1 MNDASAVVLFLRMAL
16 SLAVVLALIVWAA
29 RVVNRRQ
36 GSLWRR
42 PGVQVPMVVL
52 NRIGLSRHAAVAVVE
67 VGEEILVLG
76 VTDTG
81 MTLLS
86 RIDPETLPSPEED
99 TGSTPGERGPLQPI
113 SSSTRSDGAVFAE
126 AMRSA
131 AGALAR
137 RSGFA
142 GSGRDG
148 GDGRHG

>member
-1 MNDASAVVLFLRMAL
+1 MVI
-16 SLAVVLALIVWAA
+16 SLTVVLALIVWAA

-42 PGVQVPMVVL
+42 PGVQVPLVLL
-52 NRIGLSRHAAVAVVE
+52 NRIGLSRHASVAVVE

-76 VTDTG
+76 VADTG
-81 MTLLS
+81 VTLLS
-86 RIDPETLPSPEED
+86 RVDPDTLPSRAPEED
-99 TGSTPGERGPLQPI
+99 SGSVAGERGPLQPF
-113 SSSTRSDGAVFAE
+113 SSGARSDGAVFAE

-137 RSGFA
+137 RSGFVGA
-142 GSGRDG
+142 GRDG